1 MIVPGSIPKIILEA
15 FRYNRYILNLWDSLL
30 TLNKNIKL
38 ILNYVV
44 GPLVFCILAFS
55 IYQQVMQQ
63 ADWKQSLNNLIGRF
77 SWQSF
82 QYLLLAFLLMFVNW
96 GLEAKKWQLSLR
108 DVEKVSFA
116 RSLQAIFSGTTMAFF
131 TPNRLGE
138 YFGRILFVKSSSRLS
153 SVAFTVMCATAQ
165 LLITLWIGFA
175 GLFFIR
181 PYLFKTN
188 AGDSSIFWIELLM
201 SVVLPAALLLTVF
214 YFRLSWSVRWIN
226 RLKVIRRLGEYIRV
240 LGNFELSMLIRIV
253 GLSITRYLVFIVQ
266 YYLLLAVF
274 EVELNWWQTFW
285 SMSVIFLVLAIV
297 PSIAL
302 FTDVGI
308 RWKASLQFL
317 SIFSTNTIGILGAS
331 LAVWIINLVIP
342 AVIGSML
349 IFQIR
354 LFNTGTE
361 NYLRDPEPAV
371 KD

>member
-1 MIVPGSIPKIILEA
+1 MIVPGSIPKIVLDA
-15 FRYNRYILNLWDSLL
+15 FRYNGYILNLWESLL

-55 IYQQVMQQ
+55 IYQQVKQQ
-63 ADWKQSLNNLIGRF
+63 ADWRQSLDNLIARF
-77 SWQSF
+77 SWKSF
-82 QYLLLAFLLMFVNW
+82 QYLALAFTLMFVNW
-96 GLEAKKWQLSLR
+96 GLEARKWQLALR
-108 DVEKVSFA
+108 EVENVSFR

-138 YFGRILFVKSSSRLS
+138 YFGRILFVPASARIS

-165 LLITLWIGFA
+165 LLVTVWMGFA
-175 GLFFIR
+175 GLYFIR
-181 PYLFKTN
+181 PYMLKSN
-188 AGDSSIFWIELLM
+188 GGDSAMFWIELLM
-201 SVVLPAALLLTVF
+201 SVVLPAAMLLTVF
-214 YFRLSWSVRWIN
+214 YFRLSWAVSWIN
-226 RLKVIRRLGEYIRV
+226 RLHYIRRFGKYLQV
-240 LGNFELSMLIRIV
+240 FGNFQLSMLARIFA
-253 GLSITRYLVFIVQ
+253 LSIARYLVFIIQ
-266 YYLLLAVF
+266 YYLLLEVF

-285 SMSVIFLVLAIV
+285 SMSVIFLLLAIV

-331 LAVWIINLVIP
+331 LAVWLINLVIP
-342 AVIGSML
+342 AIIGSML

-354 LFNTGTE
+354 FFNTGTE
-361 NYLRDPEPAV
+361 NYLREPEPAV